1 MKVIGRIS
9 LFCIAGLLGFAA
21 GICSNAA
28 YLHFFYPGREIGQ
41 EPIVRIEETD
51 LQKKEP
57 EGVPVENILWESIP
71 ADSKQADVI
80 TCDTVFAIEEYD
92 KNTEMTALHEEEIPG
107 KYIGMDRENFVDA
120 MESYEL
126 SPPLE
131 EQRRGLLSVEVL
143 SFSGSK
149 VLVRKSYQV
158 VAEPEEEVFYLVAEN
173 HYITVYRQ
181 DMQSVY
187 LYTDICIENLPEEL
201 QEEIIQK
208 KLISGEADLYHFLE
222 SYSS

>member
-28 YLHFFYPGREIGQ
+28 YLHFFYPNREIGQ
-41 EPIVRIEETD
+41 EPIVRIEEIKQED
-51 LQKKEP
+51 LQEKEP
-57 EGVPVENILWESIP
+57 ESIP

>member
-1 MKVIGRIS
+1 MRIHMKVIGRIS

-21 GICSNAA
+21 GVYTNTA
-28 YLHFFYPGREIGQ
+28 YLHLFYPNQERKQ
-41 EPIVRIEETD
+41 EPVVPIEETYFRE
-51 LQKKEP
+51 KEA
-57 EGVPVENILWESIP
+57 ESIP
-71 ADSKQADVI
+71 ADSKMPDVI

-107 KYIGMDRENFVDA
+107 KYIGMDRKNFVDA
-120 MESYEL
+120 MESYAL

-149 VLVRKSYQV
+149 VLVRKSYQI

>member
-1 MKVIGRIS
+1 MKIIGRIS

-21 GICSNAA
+21 GICSNTA
-28 YLHFFYPGREIGQ
+28 YLHFFYPNREIGQ
-41 EPIVRIEETD
+41 EPIVRIEEIKQED
-51 LQKKEP
+51 LQEKEA
-57 EGVPVENILWESIP
+57 ESIP

-107 KYIGMDRENFVDA
+107 KYIGMSREDFVDA
-120 MESYEL
+120 MESYEA

-143 SFSGSK
+143 SFSGGR

-158 VAEPEEEVFYLVAEN
+158 IAEPEEEVFYLVSEN
-173 HYITVYRQ
+173 HYITVYRE

-187 LYTDICIENLPEEL
+187 LYTDICVENLPEKL

>member
-1 MKVIGRIS
+1 MRRNEDVMKLIGRVS
-9 LFCIAGLLGFAA
+9 LFCMTGLLGFAA
-21 GICSNAA
+21 GIYCNSA
-28 YLHFFYPGREIGQ
+28 YLHFFYPNKEITQ
-41 EPIVRIEETD
+41 EPIVHIEET
-51 LQKKEP
+51 
-57 EGVPVENILWESIP
+57 VPQTEASESIP
-71 ADSKQADVI
+71 ADSKMPDVI

-131 EQRRGLLSVEVL
+131 EQQRGLLSVEVL

-149 VLVRKSYQV
+149 VLVRKSYQI

-208 KLISGEADLYHFLE
+208 KLISGEGDLYHFLE